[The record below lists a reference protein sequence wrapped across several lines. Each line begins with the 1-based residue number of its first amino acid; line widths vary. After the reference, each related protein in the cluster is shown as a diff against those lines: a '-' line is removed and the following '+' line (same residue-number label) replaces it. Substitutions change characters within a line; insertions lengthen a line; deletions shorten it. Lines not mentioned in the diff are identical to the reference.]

1 MNEFDI
7 KAKEW
12 DDNPERH
19 KRTEAIAGAIIKTG
33 ILRKDMN
40 AMEFGT
46 GTGMLSFLLAD
57 RVKEIVMVDTSAG
70 MIEKA
75 IEKTKQ
81 RNTGNLF
88 PVLVDLEKEKYT
100 GVHPDFIFSQ
110 MVLHH
115 IPDTKAILKKFYDLL
130 NANGYLSVA
139 DLYAEDGSF
148 HGEGAN
154 VHKGFDVKLLGKEL
168 EELGFRDIQTTE
180 CYIIK
185 KTESISAKEYPV
197 FLMTARK

>member
-7 KAKEW
+7 KAKNW
-12 DDNPERH
+12 DNNPERNE
-19 KRTEAIAGAIIKTG
+19 RSETIARSIINTG
-33 ILRKDMN
+33 ILRKDMH

-57 RVKEIVMVDTSAG
+57 QVKEITMVDTSAG

-81 RNTGNLF
+81 RKTKNLI
-88 PVLVDLEKEKYT
+88 PVLLDLEKEEYT
-100 GVHPDFIFSQ
+100 GVRPDFIFSQ

-115 IPDTKAILKKFYDLL
+115 VPDTKAILKKFYDLL
-130 NANGYLSVA
+130 NANGYLAIA

-154 VHKGFDVKLLGKEL
+154 VHKGFDVKLLKKDL
-168 EELGFRDIQTTE
+168 ETLGFIDIQSSE
-180 CYIIK
+180 CYRIK
-185 KTESISAKEYPV
+185 KTDNGFVKEYPV
-197 FLMTARK
+197 FLITSRK

>member
-19 KRTEAIAGAIIKTG
+19 ERSEAIAGAIIKSG
-33 ILRKDMN
+33 ILRQDMN

-57 RVKEIVMVDTSAG
+57 RVKEIIMVDTSAG
-70 MIEKA
+70 MIEQATSK
-75 IEKTKQ
+75 IKL
-81 RNTGNLF
+81 RNTKNLF
-88 PVLVDLEKEKYT
+88 PILLDLQNERYT
-100 GVHPDFIFSQ
+100 GISPDFIFSQ

-115 IPDTKAILKKFYDLL
+115 IPDTKAILKRFHELL
-130 NANGYLSVA
+130 NSNGYLAIA

-148 HGEGAN
+148 HGDGAD
-154 VHKGFDVKLLGKEL
+154 VHKGFDIAILEKEL
-168 EELGFRDIQTTE
+168 ENIGFNNIQTSE
-180 CYIIK
+180 CYRIR
-185 KTESISAKEYPV
+185 KTSGNATEEYPV
-197 FLMTARK
+197 FLMIARK

>member
-19 KRTEAIAGAIIKTG
+19 ERTEAIAGAIIKSG
-33 ILRKDMN
+33 ILRHDMN

-46 GTGMLSFLLAD
+46 GTGMLSFLLSD
-57 RVKEIVMVDTSAG
+57 RVKEIIMVDTSAG

-75 IEKTKQ
+75 IEKTKL
-81 RNTGNLF
+81 RNTENLF
-88 PVLVDLEKEKYT
+88 PILLDLENERYN
-100 GVHPDFIFSQ
+100 GISPDFIFSQ

-115 IPDTKAILKKFYDLL
+115 IPDTKSILNRFHDLL
-130 NANGYLSVA
+130 NSGGYLAIA

-154 VHKGFDVKLLGKEL
+154 VHKGFDTATLEKEL
-168 EELGFRDIQTTE
+168 ESIGFHNIQTSE
-180 CYIIK
+180 CYRIK
-185 KTESISAKEYPV
+185 KIAGNTAEEYPV
-197 FLMTARK
+197 FLMIARK